1 MESKKFRVE
10 YTTMVSNLPR
20 NCCHIA
26 TILSKYGIA
35 RDNQIYYKAN
45 TDSIVYNFVYR
56 ANNTVD
62 LHCTL
67 IRYDLSQFGNM
78 KKFKTMEKFVDE
90 LLGKNLTNHEKQIL
104 KFFIRSDMNSKFEHA
119 NNIVSLYE
127 HNKLKSFTKYLC
139 NTMFERGY
147 ENKYPFGQ
155 QLSIYVTTNKMQE
168 GLNFKHSNYDSQI
181 VNSWK
186 GDKIC
191 SVTKPYS
198 LMQILEFNK
207 FKYNFTFFEIK
218 NKHIWTLIKDLW
230 FDKTYMDWKNNNI
243 IAVEFAN
250 AAEQECHFATLK
262 PYFEKKEINLLMM
275 TNFNKYDS
283 FINNFYFALKIFYYL
298 VTRKYYFDYDDITTI
313 QFLSI
318 ITIIR
323 IRNKNS
329 LASFN
334 SNIHPLAAYS
344 RRQSWLKKA
353 ANQHTKICNDSN
365 LKLDFLK
372 GCRLNL
378 GAGDNDLVIK
388 IDQPS

>member
-1 MESKKFRVE
+1 MASKTFRVE
-10 YTTMVSNLPR
+10 YNTLVSNLPR

-26 TILSKYGIA
+26 SILCKYAIV
-35 RDNQIYYKAN
+35 RDNQIYYKAD

-62 LHCTL
+62 MHCTL
-67 IRYDLSQFGNM
+67 IRYDLSY
-78 KKFKTMEKFVDE
+78 FKTINSFQIMENFVDE
-90 LLGKNLTNHEKQIL
+90 LLGKNLNDHEKKIL

-119 NNIVSLYE
+119 DNVVNLYKRR
-127 HNKLKSFTKYLC
+127 KLKSFTKYLC
-139 NTMFERGY
+139 NTVFERGY

-155 QLSIYVTTNKMQE
+155 QFSIYVTTNKMQE

-191 SVTKPYS
+191 SVTKPHS

-218 NKHIWTLIKDLW
+218 NEHMWTLIKDLW
-230 FDKTYMDWKNNNI
+230 PDKTYMDWNNNNI
-243 IAVEFAN
+243 IAVEFSN
-250 AAEQECHFATLK
+250 VGEQENHFATLK
-262 PYFEKKEINLLMM
+262 PYFDKKEINLLMM
-275 TNFNKYDS
+275 TNFYKHDV
-283 FINNFYFALKIFYYL
+283 FLNNFYFALKIFYYL

-313 QFLSI
+313 KFLSI

-334 SNIHPLAAYS
+334 PNVHPLAAYS

-353 ANQHTKICNDSN
+353 ASQHTKICNDFN

-388 IDQPS
+388 ID